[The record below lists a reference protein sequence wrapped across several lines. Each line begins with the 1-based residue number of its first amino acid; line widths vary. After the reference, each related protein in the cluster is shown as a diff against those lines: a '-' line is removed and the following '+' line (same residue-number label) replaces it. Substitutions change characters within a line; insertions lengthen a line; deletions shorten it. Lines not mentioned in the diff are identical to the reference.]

1 MKRWPTKPLGELVDE
16 RSERLG
22 KEAVTIYSVTN
33 EDGFVRSLDLFDKRV
48 FSADTSNYKRV
59 GFYDLAYNPSRINV
73 GSVAICE
80 DRNGGAVSPMYIII
94 RCKPGLLPRYL
105 LFFLKSEAGLHQIR
119 HRCEGAVRF
128 QLKFRDLCAIPIIFP
143 TLEEQK
149 RIVELLDEADELR
162 KLRVQAD
169 RRTADL
175 VPALFYEMFG
185 DPLQG
190 VAGWPMVRLG
200 NLCKIRRG
208 ASPRPINKFLGGT
221 VPWIKIGDGT
231 QGDDLYIEHTNKCI
245 TEQGMS
251 KSVFLEPGSLIFANC
266 GVSLGFARIL
276 RIGGCIHDGWLAL
289 EELSPRLD
297 KIFLLK
303 LINMISDRFRR
314 IAPQGTQP
322 NLNTSIMNNFSIPLP
337 PVPLQ
342 QDFAQRVSK
351 IRELE
356 SRQVASRRRLE
367 ELFQSLLYRAFN
379 GEL

>member
-1 MKRWPTKPLGELVDE
+1 
-16 RSERLG
+16 
-22 KEAVTIYSVTN
+22 
-33 EDGFVRSLDLFDKRV
+33 
-48 FSADTSNYKRV
+48 
-59 GFYDLAYNPSRINV
+59 
-73 GSVAICE
+73 
-80 DRNGGAVSPMYIII
+80 
-94 RCKPGLLPRYL
+94 
-105 LFFLKSEAGLHQIR
+105 
-119 HRCEGAVRF
+119 
-128 QLKFRDLCAIPIIFP
+128 
-143 TLEEQK
+143 
-149 RIVELLDEADELR
+149 
-162 KLRVQAD
+162 
-169 RRTADL
+169 
-175 VPALFYEMFG
+175 
-185 DPLQG
+185 
-190 VAGWPMVRLG
+190 
-200 NLCKIRRG
+200 
-208 ASPRPINKFLGGT
+208 
-221 VPWIKIGDGT
+221 
-231 QGDDLYIEHTNKCI
+231 
-245 TEQGMS
+245 MS